1 MEEVRMLRGLH
12 VKEFALVEDLSLEFA
27 PGFNVLS
34 GETGAGK
41 SIIVGA
47 IGLVLGGRA
56 DTGQVRAG
64 AGTARVEAIFEP
76 AGEPTLA
83 ELGSLLKKA
92 GIEEPGEGDPL
103 IISREVHADGR
114 SSIGRVNGRAVPIS
128 FLRELGDLLVDLH
141 GQHQHQSL
149 LRPDRH
155 LELLDAF
162 DAGTIHPLRGEISA
176 LLSKKKEW
184 ERELA
189 ALGQDTRERERRL
202 DLLRFQIREIE
213 EARLKPQEERELK
226 EKENVLTHAERIA
239 GAISSAYRLLSGGDF
254 QQLSVRDQLGQV
266 LSQINS
272 VSRWDPSLKGIEE
285 LLEGAAAHL
294 EEASLEIGTYR
305 SGTTFDPRELERVQ
319 SRLDVIRGLKRKYGE
334 TVEDVLNFSEQCS
347 RECERLQKSEEHALQ
362 LEEKIDTAGRKLASL
377 CRRLTQRRREAAA
390 SLQKH
395 LQQVFPD
402 LALEKAVL
410 EVRIGPTETG
420 PRGADQ
426 VEFLFSANP
435 GERPKPL
442 VNIISGGEVARVMLA
457 LKTVFARQDPL
468 PTLIFDE
475 ADAGIGGATV
485 LAVAEKMAD
494 LSRYHQILT
503 VTHSPQVASMA
514 DNHYFLFK
522 EVEGGRTMTRA
533 RKLQP
538 EERAREIARMLD
550 GGIGRVNLEHAA
562 LLIERAEKYKR
573 VFK

>member
-1 MEEVRMLRGLH
+1 MLSGLH
-12 VKEFALVEDLSLEFA
+12 VKEFALVEDLSLELA

-41 SIIVGA
+41 SIIIGA
-47 IGLVLGGRA
+47 IGLILGERA

-64 AGTARVEAIFEP
+64 AEVALVEAIFEP
-76 AGEPTLA
+76 TGEPTVT
-83 ELGSLLKKA
+83 ELGSLLKEA
-92 GIEEPGEGDPL
+92 GIEEPGKGNPL

-114 SSIGRVNGRAVPIS
+114 SSVGRVNGRAVPIS

-141 GQHQHQSL
+141 GQHLHQSL

-162 DAGTIHPLRGEISA
+162 DAGSIHPLRGEISA
-176 LLSKKKEW
+176 LLRKKKEW

-202 DLLRFQIREIE
+202 DLLRFQIGEIE
-213 EARLKPQEERELK
+213 EARLEPQEERELAKK
-226 EKENVLTHAERIA
+226 EDILINAERITE
-239 GAISSAYRLLSGGDF
+239 AISSAYQLLTGGDF
-254 QQLSVRDQLGQV
+254 QQISVRDQLGQV
-266 LSQINS
+266 LSQIKS
-272 VSRWDPSLKGIEE
+272 VSRWDPSLKTIEE

-305 SGTTFDPRELERVQ
+305 AGTTFDPRELEKIHG
-319 SRLDVIRGLKRKYGE
+319 RLEVIRGLKRKYGE
-334 TVEDVLNFSEQCS
+334 TVEEVLNFAGQCS
-347 RECERLQKSEEHALQ
+347 REYERLQKSEEYALQ
-362 LEEKIDTAGRKLASL
+362 LEGKIGDVSGEIISL
-377 CRRLTQRRREAAA
+377 CRRLTQRRREAAS
-390 SLQKH
+390 SLQEH

-410 EVRIGPTETG
+410 EVRFDPAEIGS
-420 PRGADQ
+420 RGADQ
-426 VEFLFSANP
+426 VEFMFSANP
-435 GERPKPL
+435 GEQPKPL
-442 VNIISGGEVARVMLA
+442 VDIISGGEVSRVMLA
-457 LKTVFARQDPL
+457 LKTVFARHDPL

-475 ADAGIGGATV
+475 ADAGIGGAAV

-514 DNHYFLFK
+514 DNHYFLYK
-522 EVEGGRTMTRA
+522 EVEGGRTTTRA

-538 EERAREIARMLD
+538 GERAREIARMLD
-550 GGIGRVNLEHAA
+550 GGFGQVNLEHAV

-573 VFK
+573 VSK

>member
-1 MEEVRMLRGLH
+1 MLRGLH

-435 GERPKPL
+435 GEQPKPL

>member
-1 MEEVRMLRGLH
+1 MLRGLH

>member
-1 MEEVRMLRGLH
+1 MLRGLH

-426 VEFLFSANP
+426 VELLYSSNP
-435 GERPKPL
+435 GKRPKHL
-442 VNIISGGEVARVMLA
+442 DNIITGGEVARVMLA